1 MIRKPGIPANITAA
15 VKNDSVTVSWRA
27 VSGADGYKLF
37 FYEASDPSV
46 CIKTR
51 YSEKSC
57 KTVSGFELG
66 KEYYVK
72 IRAFVFDNNAEHL
85 GDASPVAAF
94 TPVICSLK
102 AEGALSLK
110 VGDTVQIRYEY
121 DRPPSLLSFVSTNS
135 HIAEVSSDGK
145 VRALKNGECYIKITS
160 PDKQSTTTKIIVGR
174 TQRSDEKHAVL
185 MFTGDITCS
194 AGVCGGKQD
203 YFKAFDCIRH
213 ILSDKDYLVGVFN
226 AICSDRIPFEYE
238 QRRLSN
244 CSVIPNVPKSFV
256 SAIADAGFDAV
267 VTASDNS
274 LSNGLDGMKD
284 TVKAIKA
291 SGLDN
296 IGTLGDNPV
305 ITSIKGI
312 KVGFAA
318 VNLIAQASDDT
329 SVFNHS
335 AKYDREYFLELL
347 NSVKAQGAEFIVVLA
362 HWGAGDSHQIR
373 KSQLEEARFMAESG
387 ADLIVGAH
395 THTVQYFGM
404 ITTKDGRSVPCA
416 YSLGNFLSVE
426 GEMTDHRD
434 GAILRVELSRRMG
447 KISAE
452 CTAVPCYS
460 ENGDAGVYASAAV
473 PSRSLDTEKSASRT
487 LKYMGKK
494 IKPYKP
500 SVAIIGS
507 SVLNRI
513 LTAGDG
519 FRVDKTA
526 MYLSPLSLGAKE
538 YPDIPN
544 DIDET
549 LKLDIGKDLKN
560 ALGSCDYAAVDFY
573 TAATVSCF
581 RDSDELFEEPYYFSN
596 SKRLRGSDFY
606 SKNRPKWLRIR
617 PPFGET
623 LWKPLVKRFAER
635 LLSVF
640 PSEKLVL
647 FRTKITSNR
656 FYGNMLRTVP
666 ENTRQSRLIREMED
680 YFISLADP
688 AVVDLSDK
696 FFVEEGTLVSFE
708 NEYYSL
714 AYAAFCGILSG
725 SGRNYVDNI
734 PAECWFSHAMKFY
747 ESMTT
752 LSLQDRL
759 LDMSNA
765 PDKLMAYT
773 NAEFCARHSERLI
786 RLKKSGRS
794 DLMYLK
800 DFFADEAEA
809 EELIKAAEIIQF
821 VEKGNLTKPYDFYA
835 PAFDHRYNIVR
846 SIARLLSKEIG
857 GPVNER
863 NAEMVFLLRGQPQSK
878 RYFSD
883 LYGYAVDIWGSDVSR
898 LCAER
903 CKDVFINESVTMQ
916 PQLLYKEKPVFKRDE
931 FNSEDFGED
940 RKLMKLAR
948 SALTRDGIGC
958 CENSPA
964 PWIIVDFADIISK
977 VIEYKGNLFELNSA
991 ICATDF
997 YKKIRSQC
1005 SEGYVFEKR
1014 NMKFCSEGVTGFS
1027 KDILELYGENIILI
1041 KSQPAKSYISRD
1053 YRLEKLTDELL
1064 EIKRKFISLC
1074 EERFASVTGCY
1085 VIDISKNFYSS
1096 EDYPYGGKGI
1106 TNYEDEFY
1114 LQTSEYIS
1122 QIIRGTEK
1130 RLFNEIDEN
1139 YILLRTLKLKRDQ

>member
-1 MIRKPGIPANITAA
+1 MIRKPGIPANVTAT

-85 GDASPVAAF
+85 GDTSPVAAF

-110 VGDTVQIRYEY
+110 AGDTVQIKYEY
-121 DRPPSLLSFVSTNS
+121 GGTPSSLSFVSTNS
-135 HIAEVSSDGK
+135 HIAEVSSEGK

-174 TQRSDEKHAVL
+174 TQRSDDNHAVL
-185 MFTGDITCS
+185 MFTGDIMCS

-203 YFKAFDCIRH
+203 YFKAFDCVRH
-213 ILSDKDYLVGVFN
+213 ITANADYMVGVFN
-226 AICSDRIPFEYE
+226 AICSESVPFEYE

-244 CSVIPNVPKSFV
+244 CSVIPNVPRSFV

-274 LSNGLDGMKD
+274 LSNGVDGLKE

-296 IGTLGDNPV
+296 IGTFGDNPV

-312 KVGFAA
+312 KVGFVA

-329 SVFNHS
+329 SIFNHS

-373 KSQLEEARFMAESG
+373 KSQLEEARFMANSG

-395 THTVQYFGM
+395 THTVQYFG
-404 ITTKDGRSVPCA
+404 IISTKDGRSVPCA

-434 GAILRVELSRRMG
+434 GAILRVELSRRRG
-447 KISAE
+447 RISAE
-452 CTAVPCYS
+452 CSAIPCYS
-460 ENGDAGVYASAAV
+460 ENGETGVYASAAI
-473 PSRSLDTEKSASRT
+473 PTRNEDTEKSASRT
-487 LKYMGKK
+487 LKYLGKK

-507 SVLNRI
+507 SILNRI
-513 LTAGDG
+513 LTTEDG

-526 MYLSPLSLGAKE
+526 MYLSQLSLGAKE

-544 DIDET
+544 GLDET
-549 LKLDIGKDLKN
+549 LELDIGKDIKK
-560 ALGSCDYAAVDFY
+560 ALGKCDYAAVDFY

-581 RDSDELFEEPYYFSN
+581 RYSDEFFEEPYYFSN

-606 SKNRPKWLRIR
+606 SENRPQWLRIR

-623 LWKPLVKRFAER
+623 MWKPLVKRFAER
-635 LLSVF
+635 LVAVL
-640 PSEKLVL
+640 PSDKIVL
-647 FRTKITSNR
+647 FRTGITSNR
-656 FYGNMLRTVP
+656 FCGNMLRTVP

-680 YFISLADP
+680 YFISLVNP

-696 FFVEEGTLVSFE
+696 FFVEEGTLVSYE
-708 NEYYSL
+708 DEYYSL
-714 AYAAFCGILSG
+714 AYAAFCEILSG
-725 SGRNYVDNI
+725 TGRNYVDNI
-734 PAECWFSHAMKFY
+734 PAECWFSHAMKYY

-752 LSLQDRL
+752 LSLYDRL

-765 PDKLMAYT
+765 ADKLVAYT

-786 RLKKSGRS
+786 RLKQSGKSE
-794 DLMYLK
+794 LLYIK
-800 DFFADEAEA
+800 DFFEGEGEA
-809 EELIKAAEIIQF
+809 EELIRAAEIINL

-835 PAFDHRYNIVR
+835 PAFKYRYNIVK
-846 SIARLLSKEIG
+846 SIARLLAKEIG

-863 NAEMVFLLRGQPQSK
+863 NAEMVFLLRGKPQSK

-883 LYGYAVDIWGSDVSR
+883 LYSYSADIWGSDVSR

-903 CKDVFINESVTMQ
+903 CKDVFINESITMQ
-916 PQLLYKEKPVFKRDE
+916 PQILYKEKPVFKRED
-931 FNSEDFGED
+931 FKSEDFGED
-940 RKLMKLAR
+940 RRLMKLAR
-948 SALTRDGIGC
+948 SALTRDGIGS

-964 PWIIVDFADIISK
+964 PWIIVDFGDIISK
-977 VIEYKGNLFELNSA
+977 VIEYKGNLFALNGA

-1005 SEGYVFEKR
+1005 SEGYIFEKR

-1027 KDILELYGENIILI
+1027 KEILELYGENIILI
-1041 KSQPAKSYISRD
+1041 KSQPTKSYISRD
-1053 YRLEKLTDELL
+1053 YRLEKLTDELFD
-1064 EIKRKFISLC
+1064 IKRKFISLC
-1074 EERFASVTGCY
+1074 EERFAAVTGCY
-1085 VIDISKNFYSS
+1085 VIDISKNYYSS
-1096 EDYPYGGKGI
+1096 ECYPYGGKGI

-1114 LQTSEYIS
+1114 RRTSEYIS
-1122 QIIRGTEK
+1122 QIIQGSEK

-1139 YILLRTLKLKRDQ
+1139 YILLRTLKLKRD